1 MLSPSSRANPLKTQA
16 ISQKLRSNDRIV
28 LADIERGASS
38 AAAAAAADRPDTPP
52 SRKLTQCLVAGDAN
66 SDAKMLCM
74 LLRKRGVQ
82 CDTAV
87 QASQLVE
94 MVRRNGSTYQAVFID
109 SELPGLSVSTARH
122 SSGALPTVQSA
133 KDAPAASENVLPQK
147 GWAVKMMRQECGYK
161 NMIFGLSG
169 AMLEDDA
176 SDLLAAGADCVIT
189 KQLRGKQLDAVL
201 QFIKVR
207 PCPCPCRA
215 LPSPSAVPSRAP
227 VPLPRVVAM

>member
-1 MLSPSSRANPLKTQA
+1 MPQRGPHLNPYLH
-16 ISQKLRSNDRIV
+16 
-28 LADIERGASS
+28 
-38 AAAAAAADRPDTPP
+38 
-52 SRKLTQCLVAGDAN
+52 

-87 QASQLVE
+87 HASQLLE
-94 MVRRNGSTYQAVFID
+94 MVRRNGRVYQAVFLD
-109 SELPGLSVSTARH
+109 TELPGLVVSMARH
-122 SSGALPTVQSA
+122 SSDALPTVPTA
-133 KDAPAASENVLPQK
+133 GDAPAAAASENVLPQK

-201 QFIKVR
+201 QFIKV
-207 PCPCPCRA
+207 CPCRA
-215 LPSPSAVPSRAP
+215 LPFPSCLFRSP
-227 VPLPRVVAM
+227 LLLW